1 MNGSTLLNIID
12 RKIGDVNGD
21 RIPDRVYLT
30 GHKPFEP
37 DSSFYDNIAVVIQD
51 GRTGQEYRIALEA
64 NAGYNPRLF
73 LGDFSGDQVDDI
85 FVGIAS
91 GGSGGFGYY
100 YVYSFLNNQSRKLFD
115 YREFSQQYEYR
126 VFYRDNYKVDVAN
139 LTLNKLY
146 VIDISHHDPEYLRE
160 IYDANGKLLMPIH
173 GDVSWV
179 SVVYPI
185 DFNEDGVFDLLAVQR
200 VVGRYNADTL
210 GYVETFLKWDDHE
223 FATQMQWVGILGWP
237 LAVPYQAI

>member
-1 MNGSTLLNIID
+1 MNVSTPLNVID

-21 RIPDRVYLT
+21 KVPDRVYLT
-30 GHKPFEP
+30 GDKPFGP
-37 DSSFYDNIAVVIQD
+37 DSSFYENITIVIQD
-51 GRTGQEYRIALEA
+51 GKSGQQYRIDLAA

-73 LGDFSGDQVDDI
+73 LGDFTGDQVDDI

-100 YVYSFLNNQSRKLFD
+100 YLYSFLNNQAKKLFD

-146 VIDISHHDPEYLRE
+146 IIDISQREPEYLRE
-160 IYDANGKLLMPIH
+160 IYDENGKLLAPVQ

-179 SVVYPI
+179 SAVYPV
-185 DFNEDGVFDLLAVQR
+185 DFNEDGVFDLLAIQR
-200 VVGRYNADTL
+200 VVGTFNADTL
-210 GYVETFLKWDDHE
+210 GYVETFLKWDRRE
-223 FATQMQWVGILGWP
+223 FETQTQWLGILGGP
-237 LAVPYQAI
+237 LAVPYLTT